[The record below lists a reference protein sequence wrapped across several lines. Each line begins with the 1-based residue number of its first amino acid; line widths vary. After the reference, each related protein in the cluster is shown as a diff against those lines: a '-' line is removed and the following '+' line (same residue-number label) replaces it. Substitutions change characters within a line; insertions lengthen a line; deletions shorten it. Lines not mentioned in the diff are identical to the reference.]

1 MELWILLPLVSSL
14 LMASVN
20 VVDKFFVL
28 EGDDN
33 LDYKSFC
40 LYSGGMQILIFAF
53 LFIFDPINLNELFKS
68 HSLIAILSGVFFGLS
83 LSSGKIL
90 EGYSLIEYN
99 AFSRALAFHLLEE
112 SFLYS
117 FTF

>member
-1 MELWILLPLVSSL
+1 MELWILLPLISSL

-40 LYSGGMQILIFAF
+40 LYTGGMQILIFALLLF
-53 LFIFDPINLNELFKS
+53 LQSISKIINNIYIINQK
-68 HSLIAILSGVFFGLS
+68 
-83 LSSGKIL
+83 
-90 EGYSLIEYN
+90 
-99 AFSRALAFHLLEE
+99 
-112 SFLYS
+112 
-117 FTF
+117 

>member
-40 LYSGGMQILIFAF
+40 LYSGGMQILIFAI
-53 LFIFDPINLNELFKS
+53 LFIFDPINLNLLLS
-68 HSLIAILSGVFFGLS
+68 AQSLLVILAGVFFGLS
-83 LSSGKIL
+83 LI
-90 EGYSLIEYN
+90 
-99 AFSRALAFHLLEE
+99 
-112 SFLYS
+112 FLVKAPLY
-117 FTF
+117 